1 MSKLP
6 LSSLV
11 ITSTGSISFDK
22 APAEAVLTAASL
34 QDLAALSAL
43 GVQLDAI
50 VTDYTG
56 GIDAAAAAG
65 SAANLTTLFT
75 DYTSGQL
82 SILLADYTT
91 SAAPVGVL
99 SELLLDYQ
107 GTGTGPLNTLLTEY
121 KSTTGRLRTLLT
133 AYAAGGIATTTA
145 VTAASTAA
153 AAASTAAATANTK
166 ATQLTAAGSAGTF
179 NTTINTTCDVALAT
193 PTLTIPSGQS
203 TDYQTSNPN
212 GINNL
217 LLGQTGIGQLLVDST
232 YLYVWNGTQWNKIA
246 YIPHV

>member
-22 APAEAVLTAASL
+22 GAPEAVLTAASL

-43 GVQLDAI
+43 GVQLTDI

-65 SAANLTTLFT
+65 SAANLTSLFT
-75 DYTSGQL
+75 DYAGGEL
-82 SILLADYTT
+82 SMLLADYTA
-91 SAAPVGVL
+91 SASTAGVL
-99 SELLLDYQ
+99 TDLLKQYQ
-107 GTGTGPLNTLLTEY
+107 GTATGQLNSLLTEY

-133 AYAAGGIATTTA
+133 AYAAGGLATTTS

-153 AAASTAAATANTK
+153 AAANTK
-166 ATQLTAAGSAGTF
+166 ATQLSAAGTAGTF

-217 LLGQTGIGQLLVDST
+217 LLGQTGIGQLLIDST
-232 YLYVWNGTQWNKIA
+232 YLYVWNGTKWNKIA
-246 YIPHV
+246 YTPYV